1 MKRGGD
7 SLGSP
12 AGNSV
17 QDQVYTALRKSII
30 NLNLIPGT
38 VVSEKEISLRFQVS
52 RTPVREALIHLSKEG
67 LVQVIPQRGTMVSWI
82 DPIRVQQEFFLRECL
97 ENAVL
102 DPCIRNCGA
111 SHIEELERLID
122 LQEQALSGK
131 SYGEFIEHDDSFH
144 RFIFDTAGQ
153 PLSWDVVS
161 NMCGHYHR
169 VRVLTIWI
177 AETARPGGPS
187 GNPSDTSIGT
197 EKVRQHRIICGA
209 LKTKNREQA
218 RNALY
223 SHLHDLETDETL
235 LQREF
240 PAYFVPKA
248 AKSSFDVDFGGFPV
262 AAERDTT
269 GRRDS

>member
-7 SLGSP
+7 SVVSP

-30 NLNLIPGT
+30 SLNLIPGT

-67 LVQVIPQRGTMVSWI
+67 LVQVIPQRGTMVSLI

-97 ENAVL
+97 EIAVL
-102 DPCIRNCGA
+102 DPFIRNCGT
-111 SHIEELERLID
+111 SHIGELERLIH

-131 SYGEFIEHDDSFH
+131 LYGEFIEYDDSFH

-153 PLSWDVVS
+153 ALSWDVVS

-169 VRVLTIWI
+169 VRVLTIRI
-177 AETARPGGPS
+177 AETVRPGAPS
-187 GNPSDTSIGT
+187 GNPSELSIGT
-197 EKVRQHRIICGA
+197 EKVRQHRIICTA
-209 LKTKNREQA
+209 FKTKNAAQA
-218 RNALY
+218 RDALY

-235 LQREF
+235 LQQEF
-240 PAYFVPKA
+240 PSYFVPKI
-248 AKSSFDVDFGGFPV
+248 AKNSFDVDFGGFPV
-262 AAERDTT
+262 IAERDAA